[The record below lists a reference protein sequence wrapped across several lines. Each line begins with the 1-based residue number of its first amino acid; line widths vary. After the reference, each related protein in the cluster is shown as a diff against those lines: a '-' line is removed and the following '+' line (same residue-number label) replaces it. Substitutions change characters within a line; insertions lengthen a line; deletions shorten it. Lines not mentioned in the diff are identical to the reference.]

1 MFPGAWDGGL
11 LDRPRVRPRVF
22 DDPWPEEP
30 DDPFSTPTDQFD
42 LEIPSSADVPKEL
55 WRAFWGLVAVFNVAI
70 FALAL
75 GPLLVVF
82 RGEVV
87 YGGIIT
93 GIGIVSFLYGVYRY
107 RRYREAELS

>member
-1 MFPGAWDGGL
+1 MWYGGL
-11 LDRPRVRPRVF
+11 LDAPRVRIRVF

-30 DDPFSTPTDQFD
+30 DDPFSDPMDQFD
-42 LEIPSSADVPKEL
+42 LEVPSTDDVPKEL

-82 RGEVV
+82 RNQVL
-87 YGGIIT
+87 YGGVIT
-93 GIGIVSFLYGVYRY
+93 GIGVVSLVYGVYRY